1 MCGGAKKAHHA
12 RQEAMRQATRESN
25 MFAAQIRAAEERN
38 KALADAL
45 KPDPEKYT
53 PPPTTVNA
61 MLGVRGIKPKK
72 GAKASTLGSRR
83 GIGQL
88 RIPLNIGTGSG
99 GTNVPS

>member
-1 MCGGAKKAHHA
+1 MCGGGRRAHHA
-12 RQEAMRQATRESN
+12 RQEAMREATRQSNAFEAMLRQREKEQEKLLESLTP
-25 MFAAQIRAAEERN
+25 AE
-38 KALADAL
+38 D
-45 KPDPEKYT
+45 KYT

-83 GIGQL
+83 GISQL
-88 RIPLNIGTGSG
+88 RIPLNIGGTSG

>member
-12 RQEAMRQATRESN
+12 RQEAMREATRQSN
-25 MFAAQIRAAEERN
+25 AFEDMLRQREREQERM
-38 KALADAL
+38 LETL
-45 KPDPEKYT
+45 KPAEDKYT

-83 GIGQL
+83 GISQL
-88 RIPLNIGTGSG
+88 RIPLNIGGTAG